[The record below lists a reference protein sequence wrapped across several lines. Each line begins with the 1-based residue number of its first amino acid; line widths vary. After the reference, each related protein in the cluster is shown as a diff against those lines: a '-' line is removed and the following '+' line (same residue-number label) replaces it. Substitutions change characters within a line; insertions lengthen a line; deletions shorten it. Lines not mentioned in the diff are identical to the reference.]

1 MLSTTDRTP
10 LSRAM
15 AQNSRICGWIDGS
28 PPDGFGFAF
37 GGDERVEARQDLSQ
51 REGEPVRL
59 MAGVGEADR
68 AVEVARGVDL
78 DQPDAGVL
86 LVVGAE
92 PAVERTPAVRDGAGH
107 RTHQHRTGTAH
118 RVVIPAGRA
127 GTQPSAS
134 SLTRGPVAFDPHAAP
149 DRYAVTD
156 EGGRPV
162 AGLRVRPSRLGVHGA
177 TDRDV
182 EIAGCPFHGQAPLW
196 LLGRR

>member
-15 AQNSRICGWIDGS
+15 VQNSRICGWIDGS

-68 AVEVARGVDL
+68 AVEVAGGVDL

-92 PAVERTPAVRDGAGH
+92 PAVER
-107 RTHQHRTGTAH
+107 
-118 RVVIPAGRA
+118 
-127 GTQPSAS
+127 QPSWTSVWVCSGSVPGLLNRSNAAYISAS
-134 SLTRGPVAFDPHAAP
+134 P
-149 DRYAVTD
+149 
-156 EGGRPV
+156 
-162 AGLRVRPSRLGVHGA
+162 
-177 TDRDV
+177 
-182 EIAGCPFHGQAPLW
+182 
-196 LLGRR
+196 